1 MAKNKVEIDVEVKNK
16 KGSFEK
22 VALNSKKAGDGLDK
36 VAKNAKTADRNIKGA
51 AQASANGTKNFSKM
65 SQGMGGLVGVY
76 ATFAAQMFA
85 LSAAFNFLKGAAD
98 LENLKKSQISFAQ
111 TAGLAIK
118 SITTQLQTASKGM
131 LGFQEAAQ
139 AAAMGAAKGF
149 STSQLTQLTEGAL
162 KASTALGRGFQ
173 DTFDRLLRGVSKA
186 EPELLDELGITLRLE
201 TATQAYATAIGKS
214 REALTAAERSQAVFV
229 ETMRQLNDTFGD
241 VKAQGNPF
249 VQLGKTFEKI
259 QQDITGKL
267 LPVITS
273 IVDVINANA
282 KIAAAAF
289 AALGLM
295 IIANISGLVPTL
307 KSVFTKVK
315 DQATSTASAMATPF
329 KKLGS
334 VAGKGIEAGLTKA
347 IEQFEK
353 AEKALQEAA
362 KDAGSKAT
370 AGAKTMVAGGAGSA
384 TLNKLALGKEVTPQA
399 LGKLKKDLKRVQK
412 ELEETG
418 KTSSKAFA
426 GTSVKAIKEMR
437 EQVDKMGKTSLT
449 TAQRIKKAFAKGVVG
464 AINKTRSSVDTL
476 KSGMRKMGDAGVD
489 LGNKMKGAGKVMR
502 SAFGWITLILVL
514 IKAID
519 KLAETPL
526 AVLDS
531 FKAFLSGTIKMVQ
544 RVLNFMIAGL
554 NRLLDNAVARK
565 IFGTKKGEDIIGKV
579 TFADDID
586 TKLQQLEDKALKAL
600 DTDRTKLAAIDAK
613 TADRKELEAD
623 QQKEI
628 DRVKRLKESYKALGA
643 EMAIIA
649 KGIADEKDPAKK
661 GMQIATGIGTLPLE
675 GAMRKIAQETDPE
688 TKAGLQEAFDKYIAS
703 MDTSQFGSAFQE
715 ALKDPEAM
723 KELQRTALTY
733 TSTMSAIKSELRDLG
748 QTFNA
753 STTLDGAR
761 LLVEKLQ
768 NNENAAKTTAE
779 ALGITTD
786 AATQLDD
793 AFAKSG
799 GLDAFALKLKGIKD
813 EADAIKLEKFGLDAR
828 SARSGRLSGG
838 FAKQEGLDLAAL
850 KAENTL
856 RDNANKLE
864 TARALSVATMTP
876 IEKKAN
882 DEKIEQL
889 ERMVALNGVQLIQAQ
904 ENADQIVQLGKGIG
918 TSLENNMVSAFDA
931 LVQGTKSA
939 KEAFADMA
947 RSILI
952 DISKMITKML
962 VMKILQDSLGVSSL
976 AGFLGFAKEGGVM
989 SPKGM
994 APGYATGGI
1003 ARGSSQ
1009 GYPAILHGTE
1019 AVVPLPNGKSIP
1031 VEMKQGGNVQNSII
1045 VNVSGNGQTST
1056 EGSSGMDMDKVGKAV
1071 AQAVQVEL
1079 QNQKRSGGILN
1090 PYGVA

>member
-98 LENLKKSQISFAQ
+98 LENLRKSQVSFAQ
-111 TAGLAIK
+111 TGGLAIK
-118 SITTQLQTASKGM
+118 SITTELQTASKGM

-201 TATQAYATAIGKS
+201 TATQSYATAIGKS

-259 QQDITGKL
+259 QQDITAKV
-267 LPVITS
+267 LPSITS

-295 IIANISGLVPTL
+295 ILANISGLGPTL
-307 KSVFTKVK
+307 KSVFTKIQS
-315 DQATSTASAMATPF
+315 QATSTASAMAKPF
-329 KKLGS
+329 KKIGS
-334 VAGKGIEAGLTKA
+334 VVGKGVEAGLTKA
-347 IEQFEK
+347 IEQFEV

-362 KDAGSKAT
+362 KDAGSKAA

-384 TLNKLALGKEVTPQA
+384 TLNKLALGKDVTPQA

-418 KTSSKAFA
+418 RTSSKAFA

-437 EQVDKMGKTSLT
+437 EQVNKMGKTSLT
-449 TAQRIKKAFAKGVVG
+449 TAQKIKKAFAKGVVG
-464 AINKTRSSVDTL
+464 AINSVRSASDRASQGFIFL
-476 KSGMRKMGDAGVD
+476 KNAGVKA
-489 LGNKMKGAGKVMR
+489 GGAFKKFGSIAR
-502 SAFGWITLILVL
+502 GAFGWITLILVL

-519 KLAETPL
+519 ELAKTPIT
-526 AVLDS
+526 VLDG
-531 FKAFLSGTIKMVQ
+531 FKKFLSGTIKMVQ
-544 RVLNFMIAGL
+544 RVLNFIISGI
-554 NRLLDNAVARK
+554 NGLLDNAVVRK
-565 IFGTKKGEDIIGKV
+565 VFGTKKGEDVIGKL

-586 TKLQQLEDKALKAL
+586 KKLDDLESRALTAVGTSREDLQMVEDTTSYWREMEAAHNAELDRIKQLKA
-600 DTDRTKLAAIDAK
+600 
-613 TADRKELEAD
+613 
-623 QQKEI
+623 
-628 DRVKRLKESYKALGA
+628 SYKDLGL
-643 EMAIIA
+643 EMASIA
-649 KGIADEKDPAKK
+649 KGISEQSDPAKK

-675 GAMRKIAQETDPE
+675 GAMRKIADEKDPVFRQELQDSFDE
-688 TKAGLQEAFDKYIAS
+688 MLAGV
-703 MDTSQFGSAFQE
+703 DTSQFGSAFQE

-753 STTLDGAR
+753 STTLDGAS

-793 AFAKSG
+793 AFAKAG

-850 KAENTL
+850 KAANTL
-856 RDNANKLE
+856 RDNANKLNA
-864 TARALSVATMTP
+864 ARALSIAKMSDA
-876 IEKKAN
+876 EKKIN
-882 DEKIEQL
+882 KDKIEQL
-889 ERMVALNGVQLIQAQ
+889 ERIVALNGVQLIQAQ

-918 TSLENNMVSAFDA
+918 MSLENNMVSAFDA

-952 DISKMITKML
+952 DISKMIVKMMVFNML
-962 VMKILQDSLGVSSL
+962 KSAFGGSSLG
-976 AGFLGFAKEGGVM
+976 GFLGFAKEGGVM